1 MVIIMNEEILI
12 KEEYKICYN
21 CDHLQ
26 INENDKLYCGK
37 DGESTTEDDSC
48 NLWTNEKN
56 TV

>member
-1 MVIIMNEEILI
+1 MNEEILI
-12 KEEYKICYN
+12 EEEYKICYN
-21 CDHLQ
+21 CGHLQ

-48 NLWTNEKN
+48 NLWTNKKN